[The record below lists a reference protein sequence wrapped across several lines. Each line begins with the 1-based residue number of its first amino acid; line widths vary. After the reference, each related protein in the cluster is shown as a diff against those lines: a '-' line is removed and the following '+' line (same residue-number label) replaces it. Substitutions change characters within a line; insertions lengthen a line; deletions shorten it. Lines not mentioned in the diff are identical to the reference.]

1 MAIEALGTPV
11 LVRAWRTTAST
22 FSRSAVESG
31 AATCAGR
38 SDAASKIK
46 MRAANRFRGRASRF
60 MDDSSEAGTVYGF
73 AHTSLAG
80 ITIAAMSLDEYKRKR
95 RFEETPEPPPKLE
108 KQSRRRFVVQRHD
121 ATRLHY
127 DFRLEMEGV
136 LKSWAVPK
144 GPSLDPADKRLA
156 MQVEDHPVSYY
167 DFEGTIPQG
176 NYGGGTVMVWDA
188 GTWEPLSPVPVN
200 GEYAPG
206 TEKEAAAMLVKGDL
220 KFRLKGKR
228 LNGDFALVHIKGRAG
243 SKGNEWLLIKKKD
256 DRVVAGF
263 DIDAYDTSILS
274 GRTMAEIAGDED
286 SAEWKSSRPASRG
299 RVKAAWLAGAIARA
313 DSKRKV
319 LNAEDAEKKA
329 LTAENAEGAEQN
341 DGKSPR
347 RAARLVARANAS
359 DTASKAAGS
368 KDSTS
373 KSRSKKSSANSAIK
387 ALAGAEEKPMP
398 TVVHPML
405 ATPTGKAFD
414 DPDWLF
420 EIKWDGYRAVAFIED
435 GRVRLVSRNQND
447 LTAQFP
453 ELGSLPQFVKAQ
465 RAILDGEIVALDEEG
480 RPSFSLMQQRTGF
493 QPGKRRLPRR
503 EGVPVIYYAFDLLY
517 LDGLDLRRVALEQ
530 RKQLLQDRI
539 VAGESGVIHFS
550 DHYAEKGLALFEAA
564 KQRGL
569 EGIVAKKRSSAYEEK
584 RSRDWLKIK
593 ITQRQECVIGGY
605 TDPEGSREYF
615 GALVLG
621 LYPSTSPSA
630 SLGASAA
637 GSQGRLI
644 HVGQVGT
651 GFDQKT
657 LHEIF
662 ARLQP
667 LKTRQNP
674 FYGEIGG
681 LRKVQFVRPELVA
694 EIKFAEW
701 THETAEGGMKL
712 RAPVF
717 MGLRFDKPAQECRL
731 EDAVAN

>member
-1 MAIEALGTPV
+1 MIYGSNFWDTTP
-11 LVRAWRTTAST
+11 
-22 FSRSAVESG
+22 EP
-31 AATCAGR
+31 
-38 SDAASKIK
+38 
-46 MRAANRFRGRASRF
+46 
-60 MDDSSEAGTVYGF
+60 EQYTVC
-73 AHTSLAG
+73 G
-80 ITIAAMSLDEYKRKR
+80 ITIASMSLDEYKRKR
-95 RFEETPEPPPKLE
+95 RFEETPEPPPKIE
-108 KQSRRRFVVQRHD
+108 TKAGHRFVVQRHD
-121 ATRLHY
+121 ASRLHY

-156 MQVEDHPVSYY
+156 MHVEDHPVSYF
-167 DFEGTIPQG
+167 DFEGTIPEG

-200 GEYAPG
+200 GVYVPG
-206 TEKEAAAMLVKGDL
+206 TEKEAAAMLAKGDL

-228 LNGDFALVHIKGRAG
+228 LSGDFALVHIKGRSG

-263 DIDAYDTSILS
+263 DIDSYETSILT
-274 GRTMAEIAGDED
+274 GRTLAQIAGDEG

-299 RVKAAWLAGAIARA
+299 RVKAAWLADAIARVDA
-313 DSKRKV
+313 KRKTF
-319 LNAEDAEKKA
+319 NAQDAEKS
-329 LTAENAEGAEQN
+329 AESAEKKSRLSKGARGE
-341 DGKSPR
+341 SP
-347 RAARLVARANAS
+347 APSKNSV
-359 DTASKAAGS
+359 SKA
-368 KDSTS
+368 KT
-373 KSRSKKSSANSAIK
+373 KNSSANSASSAIQ
-387 ALAGAEEKPMP
+387 ALAGAEARPMP
-398 TVVHPML
+398 SVIHPML
-405 ATPTGKAFD
+405 ATATAKAFD
-414 DPDWLF
+414 NPDWLF
-420 EIKWDGYRAVAFIED
+420 EIKWDGYRAVAFIDD
-435 GRVRLVSRNQND
+435 GRVRLVSRSQND
-447 LTAQFP
+447 LTAQFS
-453 ELGSLPQFVKAQ
+453 ELGSLPQFAKAE
-465 RAILDGEIVALDEEG
+465 RAVLDGEIVALDEQG

-539 VAGESGVIHFS
+539 VAGGVIQFS
-550 DHYAEKGLALFEAA
+550 DHYAEKGLALLEAA
-564 KQRGL
+564 RQRGL
-569 EGIVAKKRSSAYEEK
+569 EGIVAKKRNSVYVEK
-584 RSRDWLKIK
+584 RTSDWLKIK

-621 LYPSTSPSA
+621 LYDRR
-630 SLGASAA
+630 
-637 GSQGRLI
+637 GRLI

-657 LHEIF
+657 LKEMF

-667 LKTRQNP
+667 LETKQNP

-701 THETAEGGMKL
+701 THETEEGGMKL

-717 MGLRFDKPAQECRL
+717 MGLRSDKAAEECKL
-731 EDAVAN
+731 EDAVAS

>member
-1 MAIEALGTPV
+1 MALE
-11 LVRAWRTTAST
+11 
-22 FSRSAVESG
+22 
-31 AATCAGR
+31 
-38 SDAASKIK
+38 
-46 MRAANRFRGRASRF
+46 
-60 MDDSSEAGTVYGF
+60 
-73 AHTSLAG
+73 
-80 ITIAAMSLDEYKRKR
+80 EYKRKR
-95 RFEETPEPPPKLE
+95 RFEETPEPPPKIE
-108 KQSRRRFVVQRHD
+108 KQSRHRFVVQCHA

-167 DFEGTIPQG
+167 DFEGSIPEG

-188 GTWEPLSPVPVN
+188 GTWEPLSPVPIN
-200 GEYAPG
+200 GEYVPG
-206 TEKEAAAMLVKGDL
+206 TEKEAAAMLAKGDL

-228 LNGDFALVHIKGRAG
+228 LKGDFALVHIKARRPG

-256 DRVVAGF
+256 DPVVAGF
-263 DIDAYDTSILS
+263 NIDEYDTSILT
-274 GRTMAEIAGDED
+274 GRTMAQIAGDEG

-299 RVKAAWLAGAIARA
+299 KVKAAWLADAIARA
-313 DSKRKV
+313 DLKK
-319 LNAEDAEKKA
+319 KKA
-329 LTAENAEGAEQN
+329 VAAESREGAEEN
-341 DGKSPR
+341 IKKGPR
-347 RAARLVARANAS
+347 QAARSVVQAK
-359 DTASKAAGS
+359 DTAAASAVAASKEKA
-368 KDSTS
+368 S
-373 KSRSKKSSANSAIK
+373 KSKNKKSSANFVTSAVQ
-387 ALAGAEEKPMP
+387 ALPGAEQKPMP
-398 TVVHPML
+398 TVIHPML
-405 ATPTGKAFD
+405 ATPTDKAFD
-414 DPDWLF
+414 NPDWLF

-435 GRVRLVSRNQND
+435 GRVRLMSRTQND
-447 LTAQFP
+447 LTAQFS
-453 ELGSLPQFVKAQ
+453 ELGSLPRFVKAE
-465 RAILDGEIVALDEEG
+465 RAILDGEIAALDEEG

-493 QPGKRRLPRR
+493 RTGKRPMPRR

-517 LDGLDLRRVALEQ
+517 LDGFDLRRVALEQ
-530 RKQLLQDRI
+530 RKQLLQERV
-539 VAGESGVIHFS
+539 VAGGVVQFS
-550 DHYAEKGLALFEAA
+550 DHYAEKGLDLFDAA

-569 EGIVAKKRSSAYEEK
+569 EGILAKKRKSVYEEQ

-621 LYPSTSPSA
+621 LY
-630 SLGASAA
+630 G
-637 GSQGRLI
+637 QKGRLI

-651 GFDQKT
+651 GFDHKT
-657 LHEIF
+657 LKEMF

-667 LKTRQNP
+667 LKTKQNP

-701 THETAEGGMKL
+701 THESADGGMKL

-717 MGLRFDKPAQECRL
+717 MGLRDDKSAEDCRL
-731 EDAVAN
+731 EEAVAS